1 MNNLPR
7 RAAGSRISIHILSL
21 FIVPSLTLSCSDTGP
36 TALKPIRP
44 TPAKQTATS
53 APKQIEQTPAE
64 ETTPT
69 LATPPATSAPKQI
82 EQASAEEAT
91 PTPARPKMPTA
102 ARRTALTPAE
112 KASNRALVELS
123 FQLAI
128 EEVYGY
134 MPSDVVC
141 PEDLDIASNQPIDC
155 MVVFPSDERI
165 LFRGAI
171 NATAGNMTL
180 ESIDSI
186 ANVADIE
193 QGIIKMAPEALS
205 EPPAADGA
213 ANAETAAGS
222 ALTVKCNT
230 DSPVVAVRAGRQ
242 FTCVATDARG
252 TQHPVTATFETSQR
266 MQVDW
271 GS

>member
-1 MNNLPR
+1 MNYLPR
-7 RAAGSRISIHILSL
+7 RAAGSRTSIHILSL
-21 FIVPSLTLSCSDTGP
+21 LIVPSLALSCSDTGP
-36 TALKPIRP
+36 TALKPISP
-44 TPAKQTATS
+44 TPAAQATTTPATQADTS
-53 APKQIEQTPAE
+53 APKQIEQTP
-64 ETTPT
+64 
-69 LATPPATSAPKQI
+69 
-82 EQASAEEAT
+82 AEEAT

-128 EEVYGY
+128 EEIYGY

-141 PEDLDIASNQPIDC
+141 PEDLDIASDQPIDC

-193 QGIIKMAPEALS
+193 QGIAKMAPEALS
-205 EPPAADGA
+205 EQPDADEAADQVTGT
-213 ANAETAAGS
+213 ETAAGPK
-222 ALTVKCNT
+222 LTVKCDT

-242 FTCVATDARG
+242 FTCVATDAQG
-252 TQHPVTATFETSQR
+252 TKHPVTATFETSQR